1 MRVLWI
7 QNFGPNWIQIRIQ
20 GFGINL
26 KKIFF

>member
-26 KKIFF
+26 KKIFV

>member
-7 QNFGPNWIQIRIQ
+7 QNFGPNWIQIWIQ

-26 KKIFF
+26 KKIFV